1 MPYIVNKLLQGVVT
15 PDGTGSEAYCEN
27 IEVGGKTGT
36 AKVAI
41 AGGYGKDY
49 VGTFAGIAP
58 MSNPRFAMVVIINE
72 PRAGKY
78 YGGTVSGPVF
88 SQVMERA
95 LQLYN
100 VPPDDLK
107 SDGSIMTLKDKRT
120 RDYNNRR
127 KRAKLEAR

>member
-1 MPYIVNKLLQGVVT
+1 
-15 PDGTGSEAYCEN
+15 
-27 IEVGGKTGT
+27 
-36 AKVAI
+36 
-41 AGGYGKDY
+41 
-49 VGTFAGIAP
+49 